1 MIHYKSDRQVAAI
14 QKSNIIIAETFEFI
28 EKIIEP
34 GVDTETLNRE
44 IENFILAKN
53 AKPAFKGLY
62 GFPAAACISVNDE
75 VVHGIPGKRALTEG
89 DIVGIDIGVNKGGY
103 FGDSARTFKI
113 GKIHSKVEKLCKVTE
128 ECLKL
133 AIEKC
138 EVGNRIGDISFAIQ
152 AHAEKNG
159 FSVVRDLVGHGVGLK
174 PHEDP
179 QVPNFGKAG
188 KGAKLKKGMVLALEP
203 MINMGG
209 YQVYTAEDQWT
220 VKTADGF
227 PSAHYEHSVAITNDG
242 PKILSKLM

>member
-1 MIHYKSDRQVAAI
+1 
-14 QKSNIIIAETFEFI
+14 
-28 EKIIEP
+28 
-34 GVDTETLNRE
+34 
-44 IENFILAKN
+44 
-53 AKPAFKGLY
+53 
-62 GFPAAACISVNDE
+62 
-75 VVHGIPGKRALTEG
+75 
-89 DIVGIDIGVNKGGY
+89 
-103 FGDSARTFKI
+103 
-113 GKIHSKVEKLCKVTE
+113 
-128 ECLKL
+128 
-133 AIEKC
+133 
-138 EVGNRIGDISFAIQ
+138 
-152 AHAEKNG
+152 
-159 FSVVRDLVGHGVGLK
+159 VRDLVGHGVGLK